1 MATPSGLENALREL
15 ARFTPTTM
23 PVLSA
28 YLNAKPDQHGR
39 DNFWPFLRKELR
51 ARAAT
56 YPLGSPERQS
66 FDRDAKRITS
76 WLETKLRP
84 SSNGAAVFACSG
96 VGDFF
101 EALQFDAP
109 FCLNRLH
116 VYHQP
121 HLYALAHLYDRH
133 RSYAAVIADTNAARI
148 FVFGLGRTLGV
159 ESITNVKVRSR
170 SWIEGWWL
178 RRAQFKVEN
187 YQLRHAKEVVE
198 QLDIVVRDEGIEH
211 IILAGDDLILPI
223 LREQLP
229 PRLASRVIEE
239 MKLDITAS
247 DREVLQATIQ
257 AIRAEDVRTDAES
270 VRAIIDEYRAG
281 GLAAIGAHDVLAALS
296 NGQVDTLFIS
306 ATIEQ
311 IHPEAEN
318 LHPAIAPSIARLP
331 EGTGVKISDELVTRA
346 YQTGARVRFI
356 EDPALLS
363 PAGGVCA
370 ALRYLL

>member
-51 ARAAT
+51 ARAAA

-116 VYHQP
+116 VYHRP
-121 HLYALAHLYDRH
+121 HLYSLAHLYDRH

-148 FVFGLGRTLGV
+148 FVFGPGAHPRCV
-159 ESITNVKVRSR
+159 ESNGRFSSVRRGDHFVVGIWFASQ
-170 SWIEGWWL
+170 IP
-178 RRAQFKVEN
+178 
-187 YQLRHAKEVVE
+187 EV
-198 QLDIVVRDEGIEH
+198 
-211 IILAGDDLILPI
+211 LASVIQIDDLNRAWKIRFERFQIHSVPSPI
-223 LREQLP
+223 TTLFSARLQ
-229 PRLASRVIEE
+229 PRFQASR
-239 MKLDITAS
+239 
-247 DREVLQATIQ
+247 
-257 AIRAEDVRTDAES
+257 
-270 VRAIIDEYRAG
+270 
-281 GLAAIGAHDVLAALS
+281 
-296 NGQVDTLFIS
+296 
-306 ATIEQ
+306 
-311 IHPEAEN
+311 
-318 LHPAIAPSIARLP
+318 
-331 EGTGVKISDELVTRA
+331 
-346 YQTGARVRFI
+346 
-356 EDPALLS
+356 
-363 PAGGVCA
+363 
-370 ALRYLL
+370 